1 MTFSVCD
8 LCDLHEDNIQVAD
21 SIFRDYG
28 GKTVFGGEVVTI
40 KCFEDNSKVKEMVA
54 APGNAKVLVV
64 DGGGSL
70 RRSLLGDQL
79 AATAVGN
86 GWAGLILNA
95 AIRDIEVIANL
106 NLGVKALN
114 SIPLKTEKRGLGD
127 LDIPLR
133 FAGVNFAPG
142 DYVYADL
149 NGVIVSSDQL
159 VF

>member
-1 MTFSVCD
+1 LTFSVCD

-79 AATAVGN
+79 AATAVEN
-86 GWAGLILNA
+86 RWVGLILNA

-127 LDIPLR
+127 LDIPIR
-133 FAGVNFAPG
+133 FAGVNFTPG

-149 NGVIVSSDQL
+149 NGVIVSSDRL
-159 VF
+159 V

>member
-79 AATAVGN
+79 AATAVEN
-86 GWAGLILNA
+86 RWVGLILNA

-127 LDIPLR
+127 LDIPIR
-133 FAGVNFAPG
+133 FAGVNFTPG

-149 NGVIVSSDQL
+149 NGVIVSSDRL
-159 VF
+159 V